1 MSFPLDSYK
10 NQLLDAGIKNAKN
23 EIQWFLEKKFGFLK
37 EKIISKKILLDDRQ
51 IETFTNFIHR
61 RIQKEPF
68 QYILNYAPFCDIDIY
83 VNNHVLIPRPET
95 ETIIN
100 VLIKQNKKFIHAL
113 DLCCGSG
120 NLAVMLNLKNIA
132 KNITAIDISHKALKV
147 SQKNF
152 KNFNV
157 QGINFFQLDFINQKI
172 NKKFDLI
179 VCNPPY
185 ISNKEYKLLNPQVK
199 MFEPKKALTDEKDG
213 LSFYKKIHQEIDDI
227 VNPNGTILLE
237 IGLEKHKPIIE
248 EIFINQKY
256 KWHKDLNNNHRII
269 QIFK

>member
-1 MSFPLDSYK
+1 MLISLDNYK

-23 EIQWFLEKKFGFLK
+23 EIHWFLEKKFDFLK
-37 EKIISKKILLDDRQ
+37 ENIIFKKISLDDKQ
-51 IETFTNFIHR
+51 IEILTDFIDR

-68 QYILNYAPFCDIDIY
+68 QYILNCAPFCDIDIY
-83 VNNHVLIPRPET
+83 INNHVLIPRPET

-100 VLIKQNKKFIHAL
+100 LLIKQNKRFSSAL

-120 NLAVMLNLKNIA
+120 NLAIMLSLKKIA
-132 KNITAIDISHKALKV
+132 KNITAIDISNNALKV
-147 SQKNF
+147 SKKNF
-152 KNFNV
+152 KNFKLQNV
-157 QGINFFQLDFINQKI
+157 DSFQLDFMNQKI

-185 ISNKEYKLLNPQVK
+185 ISNEEYSLLTSHVK
-199 MFEPKKALTDEKDG
+199 DFEPREALTDGKDG
-213 LSFYKKIHQEIDDI
+213 LSFYKKIHQEIDNI

-237 IGLEKHKPIIE
+237 IGLEKHKSLIE
-248 EIFINQKY
+248 SLFNNHKY
-256 KWHKDLNNNHRII
+256 KWHKDLNNNYRII